1 MTVRY
6 IIDKLYNT
14 SFASRE
20 ELVFLLNHLT
30 KKDKEYLTAKAHEV
44 TAKED
49 LHGTIHSHRH
59 ELRSMP
65 RAR

>member
-44 TAKED
+44 SLKNYGDKVYIRGLIEFTNYCK
-49 LHGTIHSHRH
+49 R
-59 ELRSMP
+59 
-65 RAR
+65 